1 MKEQVSTGAQV
12 CRASEA
18 KAFMEGDEA
27 VHIYFSSD
35 KIVFATSTL
44 QPGQRS
50 TRDPGHDGAH
60 EVVLCISGDIFLE
73 LGEGQETFVALGD
86 GDAALIEEGVPH
98 RVCNVGSG
106 PAFMAWATAP
116 SLGRPLVYEAE

>member
-1 MKEQVSTGAQV
+1 MKEALSTGAQV
-12 CRASEA
+12 CRAGEA
-18 KAFMEGDEA
+18 KPFMEGDEV
-27 VHIYFSSD
+27 VHIYFNSD
-35 KIVFATSTL
+35 KIIFSTSTL

-60 EVVLCISGDIFLE
+60 EVVYCISGDVFLE
-73 LGEGQETFVALGD
+73 LGTDKETFVALAQ

-106 PAFMAWATAP
+106 PAEMAWATAP
-116 SLGRPLVYEAE
+116 FLGRPLVYEE